1 MAIINIIVNTWQKI
15 IIAINTLFFGQYIH
29 QNNLI
34 MVMKYDKKNIEF
46 DNTLSQIKSMLNL
59 IYLWEY
65 IILRN

>member
-65 IILRN
+65 MILRN